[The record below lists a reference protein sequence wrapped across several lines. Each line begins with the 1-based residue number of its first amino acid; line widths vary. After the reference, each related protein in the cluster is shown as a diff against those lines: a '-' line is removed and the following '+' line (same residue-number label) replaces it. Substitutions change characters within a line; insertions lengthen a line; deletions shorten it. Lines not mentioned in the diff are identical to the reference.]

1 MLISLLASGS
11 AGETTH
17 SLLSPNIS
25 EDFEGFVEDRTQFR
39 KDWAATNPT
48 TCMVLETTIVGHL
61 TGRLLTDP
69 IVASRQQLTRQWW
82 TQCAGQYDL
91 FISQLVIDECGAGA
105 ASAAGERLNVI
116 QSLPL
121 SDATLET
128 DLLAA
133 ALIAA
138 KAIPETEPRD
148 AFHISIAATNGLKY
162 LLTWNF
168 KHIANATLR
177 KRIESVCR
185 NAGYEPPT
193 ICTPD
198 ELMGLT
204 DDT

>member
-1 MLISLLASGS
+1 M
-11 AGETTH
+11 ET
-17 SLLSPNIS
+17 LY
-25 EDFEGFVEDRTQFR
+25 
-39 KDWAATNPT
+39 
-48 TCMVLETTIVGHL
+48 LETTIVGHL

-69 IVASRQQLTRQWW
+69 IVASRQQLTREWW

-121 SDATLET
+121 LDATLET

-148 AFHISIAATNGLKY
+148 AFHISIAATNGVKY

-177 KRIESVCR
+177 KRIERSPVISRKQRETTITHGLQNWR
-185 NAGYEPPT
+185 NKKKRSQRRSKKQPVLGEGNASNRIQSAFAKTSRMRSPERSKQLP
-193 ICTPD
+193 
-198 ELMGLT
+198 
-204 DDT
+204 

>member
-1 MLISLLASGS
+1 MQTRVTTSADMLRHTTRVVNNAFRFLTQRCGEIQHLFLVIAAS
-11 AGETTH
+11 H
-17 SLLSPNIS
+17 STWVAP
-25 EDFEGFVEDRTQFR
+25 FGFGILRF
-39 KDWAATNPT
+39 
-48 TCMVLETTIVGHL
+48 L
-61 TGRLLTDP
+61 
-69 IVASRQQLTRQWW
+69 
-82 TQCAGQYDL
+82 
-91 FISQLVIDECGAGA
+91 QLVIDESGAGA
-105 ASAAGERLNVI
+105 TSAARERLELI
-116 QSLPL
+116 EALPL
-121 SDATLET
+121 LDATLET
-128 DLLAA
+128 DQLAA

-148 AFHISIAATNGLKY
+148 AFHISIAATNGVKY

-185 NAGYEPPT
+185 NAGFEPPT

>member
-1 MLISLLASGS
+1 M
-11 AGETTH
+11 ET
-17 SLLSPNIS
+17 LY
-25 EDFEGFVEDRTQFR
+25 
-39 KDWAATNPT
+39 
-48 TCMVLETTIVGHL
+48 LETTIVGHL

-148 AFHISIAATNGLKY
+148 AFHISIAATKRGKIPLNLELQAHCKRDPSQ
-162 LLTWNF
+162 
-168 KHIANATLR
+168 ANRERLQ
-177 KRIESVCR
+177 KRGV
-185 NAGYEPPT
+185 
-193 ICTPD
+193 
-198 ELMGLT
+198 
-204 DDT
+204 

>member
-1 MLISLLASGS
+1 M
-11 AGETTH
+11 ET
-17 SLLSPNIS
+17 LY
-25 EDFEGFVEDRTQFR
+25 
-39 KDWAATNPT
+39 
-48 TCMVLETTIVGHL
+48 LETTIVGHL

-69 IVASRQQLTRQWW
+69 IVASRQQLTREWW
-82 TQCAGQYDL
+82 TQCAGQNDL
-91 FISQLVIDECGAGA
+91 LISQLVIDESGAGA

-148 AFHISIAATNGLKY
+148 AFHISIAATNGVKY

-185 NAGYEPPT
+185 NAGFEPPT

>member
-1 MLISLLASGS
+1 M
-11 AGETTH
+11 ET
-17 SLLSPNIS
+17 LYI
-25 EDFEGFVEDRTQFR
+25 
-39 KDWAATNPT
+39 
-48 TCMVLETTIVGHL
+48 ETTIVGHL
-61 TGRLLTDP
+61 TGRLLADP

-82 TQCAGQYDL
+82 AQCAGQYEL
-91 FISQLVIDECGAGA
+91 YISQLVIDESGAGA
-105 ASAAGERLNVI
+105 TSAARERLELI
-116 QSLPL
+116 EALPL
-121 SDATLET
+121 LDATLET
-128 DLLAA
+128 DQLAT

-148 AFHISIAATNGLKY
+148 AFHISIAATSGVKY

-168 KHIANATLR
+168 KHIANAILR

-185 NAGYEPPT
+185 NAGFEPPT